1 MSRTPKLST
10 REMFRQHA
18 HIPKEMSVQKA
29 RHWLMDN
36 PSGRELLKTAAARR
50 NPMAGLPYFGCP
62 PSIDSDIEPLI
73 DELGLR
79 TLEAPTNE
87 IQLVCIEFYLI
98 WRSLKASILGR

>member
-1 MSRTPKLST
+1 MSRIPRLST
-10 REMFRQHA
+10 RAMLRDHA
-18 HIPKEMSVQKA
+18 HAPEAASA

-36 PSGRELLKTAAARR
+36 PAGRELLKAAAARR
-50 NPMAGLPYFGCP
+50 NPMSGLPYFGCP
-62 PSIDSDIEPLI
+62 PSIDAEIEPWI

-87 IQLVCIEFYLI
+87 LQLVYIEFYLI